1 MGKRGFYFHDENL
14 DIRYNLIE
22 DKKKELIRA
31 NRMNRNSNSNC
42 KIMPAVQT
50 LPKEHYWFLTS
61 NNVQQQFEFDI
72 EKNIFIRKPYME
84 TIDNNNNVKR
94 LTEQSPDGL
103 MYPYVQMFCRR
114 CYKYGCENHEKYKII
129 SSSGRWLRSYKNFL
143 IEQTEETLSE
153 IVKSKPDTIGEKFHE
168 KHNTVSSNK
177 KTKVKNKICGKS
189 ASESEEQIDYKYY
202 PCNHPKKECVVENT
216 ECWCSQLGYHC
227 EKFCGCSSNC
237 QNRFKGCKCKGDCI
251 TKCECKCKSMNRE
264 CDPDCCLRCH
274 SDSDDQTN
282 IKCKNNALQR
292 KLGARVLK
300 GISNISGWG
309 AFCGE
314 AVKEGNLIA
323 EYTGEIISVQESEAR
338 GDFYKEN
345 ESSYLFELNEC
356 ENIDAYFYGNNIR
369 FANHSKSCN
378 SYAQI
383 MKVNGEHRV
392 GIYAARNIEPE
403 EEIVFDYGESFLF
416 MHPQLEELID

>member
-1 MGKRGFYFHDENL
+1 
-14 DIRYNLIE
+14 
-22 DKKKELIRA
+22 
-31 NRMNRNSNSNC
+31 
-42 KIMPAVQT
+42 
-50 LPKEHYWFLTS
+50 
-61 NNVQQQFEFDI
+61 
-72 EKNIFIRKPYME
+72 
-84 TIDNNNNVKR
+84 
-94 LTEQSPDGL
+94 
-103 MYPYVQMFCRR
+103 
-114 CYKYGCENHEKYKII
+114 
-129 SSSGRWLRSYKNFL
+129 
-143 IEQTEETLSE
+143 
-153 IVKSKPDTIGEKFHE
+153 
-168 KHNTVSSNK
+168 
-177 KTKVKNKICGKS
+177 
-189 ASESEEQIDYKYY
+189 
-202 PCNHPKKECVVENT
+202 
-216 ECWCSQLGYHC
+216 
-227 EKFCGCSSNC
+227 
-237 QNRFKGCKCKGDCI
+237 
-251 TKCECKCKSMNRE
+251 
-264 CDPDCCLRCH
+264 
-274 SDSDDQTN
+274 
-282 IKCKNNALQR
+282 
-292 KLGARVLK
+292 LGARVLK

-392 GIYAARNIEPE
+392 GIYATRNIEPE